1 MNISLTHRLCVPRR
15 VPQVSHSPNDP
26 YQNPVLS
33 TITETEPCHFPSNLQ
48 YQSHMHFHSVPPQNP
63 PKIDIS
69 SCSVCGRSSGALA
82 ILEPCMH
89 PLCSACLTS
98 ALNIVGEKDM
108 ECTVC
113 KVAVADF
120 PLKAQPT
127 RSIQTATMTSP
138 HVGHTTPTN
147 MVGKSFIDPL
157 ITTTTV
163 RCQTGLL
170 PSALD
175 DAFLDQ
181 GAFFEGARGRRLLY
195 SDVKRRRKQRRT
207 LY

>member
-1 MNISLTHRLCVPRR
+1 
-15 VPQVSHSPNDP
+15 
-26 YQNPVLS
+26 
-33 TITETEPCHFPSNLQ
+33 
-48 YQSHMHFHSVPPQNP
+48 
-63 PKIDIS
+63 
-69 SCSVCGRSSGALA
+69 
-82 ILEPCMH
+82 
-89 PLCSACLTS
+89 
-98 ALNIVGEKDM
+98 M

-181 GAFFEGARGRRLLY
+181 GAFFEGARGASTPVLERETSPKTKENVVLRIDNVPWVRTCTPMVESY
-195 SDVKRRRKQRRT
+195 SLFGK
-207 LY
+207 